1 MSKNR
6 VNRKQKNSYSKIFT
20 AIGNQ
25 QISNNPWTYH
35 QLEESRTD
43 IRKNPPSISI
53 EVPIWPYPVKSRPI

>member
-43 IRKNPPSISI
+43 IRKKSAVYFYRSSHLAISSK
-53 EVPIWPYPVKSRPI
+53 E

>member
-25 QISNNPWTYH
+25 QIAITH
-35 QLEESRTD
+35 GRT
-43 IRKNPPSISI
+43 INLKKAERI
-53 EVPIWPYPVKSRPI
+53 